1 MSGKGR
7 QLDRHDV
14 LCVMLFRMLTTET
27 ITDKAYDHVTSVLAY
42 LGYTNLSKDVVVRR
56 AVKLSGL
63 VVKKLECCP
72 NFCIS
77 YGDKQY
83 SSTDQCPI
91 CSAARY
97 RIVKRRKRY
106 TEGIVEVKKPA
117 AFFEY
122 YPVSP
127 YMDAML
133 SNPQYCQYI
142 QESFESTRRSQAHP
156 AEGISDI
163 SQSLILR
170 HLRTDLLPGIYDI
183 PLSFSSDA
191 AEIQTKRNQGE
202 NVSAH
207 ISTLSVLSLPNSVR
221 FKHASSWRCMVM
233 KKPADIKSFLKVIEQ
248 EALHLESGQARWIA
262 AEGRL
267 IWQKTAIINSAGDT
281 VEQAAL
287 AGATGATGMKS
298 CFECENVG
306 CLSNGR
312 YYCPFHMP
320 FGSGR
325 IDVALPG
332 RRNANSQTYP
342 TRSIEGLDDALG
354 KLRNAGN
361 PSRRAAIQR
370 DTGVSSRPLFY
381 YTRAFKTIYPFFF
394 ARDTMHALYSV
405 LFADTLAFL
414 AGKKPS
420 LLAERFL
427 AQGFWEGVQAFQK
440 RNKYLKPYAMGTAPR
455 SVLKLADWKAAE
467 RRTFIT
473 QDFIVYSDLL
483 QYDEDPVIRQQYE
496 LIKAMVIV
504 ARLLESPSTLDSPQ
518 VFPADSTSVAESGRF
533 ECTKG
538 SLEHYLGGF
547 LTIREIV
554 LYGRNRT
561 FLPKICTPTHHRV
574 SHMANDRV
582 NWGEGTGYAQWQLEG
597 IIGDETRR
605 ARSQRHTIKNMAN
618 NARKKNALSLLHLK
632 FDNIPSIHGDS
643 TLPTATSPA
652 LPGTTLLHPSRKA
665 VPFPPDFH
673 GLLIS
678 YLDHHEVSRDACLNI
693 NKWGR
698 CRILTDVI
706 IRSKWI
712 EGDMDEDNDRY
723 ASRFVKITADPTEI
737 IAEVLSFWEIK
748 LARLQHQRLLMLV
761 KTYESQA
768 HPTKMFDTAL
778 ASGHRRVLLLGVE
791 AIRQLVDVKAMPVRP
806 GQPAALAFSTKASQ
820 NATAR
825 VESPPLI

>member
-1 MSGKGR
+1 
-7 QLDRHDV
+7 
-14 LCVMLFRMLTTET
+14 MLTSET
-27 ITDKAYDHVTSVLAY
+27 ITDKAYDHVTSVLAF

-56 AVKLSGL
+56 ALKLSGL

-72 NFCIS
+72 SFCIS
-77 YGDKQY
+77 YEDKRY
-83 SSTDQCPI
+83 AGLDQCPS
-91 CSAARY
+91 CSAPRY
-97 RIVKRRKRY
+97 RSVKRRKRY
-106 TEGIVEVKKPA
+106 TDGVVEVKQPG

-122 YPVSP
+122 YPVAP
-127 YMDAML
+127 YVNAL
-133 SNPQYCQYI
+133 LANPQYCQYVRN
-142 QESFESTRRSQAHP
+142 SFDVTQYSRAHP
-156 AEGISDI
+156 GDGISDI

-170 HLRTDLLPGIYDI
+170 HLRREMLTGAFDI

-207 ISTLSVLSLPNSVR
+207 ISTLSVLSLPTAVR

-233 KKPADIKSFLKVIEQ
+233 KKPVDVKSFLKVVEQ
-248 EALHLESGQARWIA
+248 EALHIESGHARWIA
-262 AEGRL
+262 TEGRHV
-267 IWQKTAIINSAGDT
+267 WQKTAVINSAGDT

-320 FGSGR
+320 FGSGM

-332 RRNANSQTYP
+332 QLNANSQTYP
-342 TRSIEGLDDALG
+342 SRSIQGLDTALRSL
-354 KLRNAGN
+354 KNARNPAQ
-361 PSRRAAIQR
+361 RAAIR
-370 DTGVSSRPLFY
+370 KNTGVSARPLFY
-381 YTRAFKTIYPFFF
+381 HTSAFKTIYPYFF

-420 LLAERFL
+420 LLNDRFL
-427 AQGFWEGVQAFQK
+427 AQGFWESVQALQK
-440 RNKYLKPYAMGTAPR
+440 KNKYMKPYAMGTAPR
-455 SVLKLADWKAAE
+455 SVLKLSDWKAAE

-473 QDFIVYSDLL
+473 QDFLVYSDLL
-483 QYDEDPVIRQQYE
+483 QYHDEPIIRQQYE

-518 VFPADSTSVAESGRF
+518 VFPADSTSIAESGRF

-538 SLEHYLGGF
+538 SLEYCLGEF
-547 LTIREIV
+547 LKIREIV

-618 NARKKNALSLLHLK
+618 NAKKKNALSLLHLK
-632 FDNIPSIHGDS
+632 FDNIPSVQGPS
-643 TLPTATSPA
+643 ALPTATSPA
-652 LPGTTLLHPSRKA
+652 LQNTALLHPLRKA
-665 VPFPPDFH
+665 VSFPPDFG
-673 GLLIS
+673 GLLVS
-678 YLDHHEVSRDACLNI
+678 YLESLGLSRDSCLNI

-698 CRILTDVI
+698 CRISTDII
-706 IRSKWI
+706 IRSEWI
-712 EGDMDEDNDRY
+712 EGEISEENERY
-723 ASRFVKITADPTEI
+723 ASRFVKITVNGSEVV
-737 IAEVLSFWEIK
+737 AEVLSFWE
-748 LARLQHQRLLMLV
+748 LSLSRRQHPRLIMLT
-761 KTYESQA
+761 KTYESQP
-768 HPTKMFDTAL
+768 HTSRLFDIAYTT
-778 ASGHRRVLLLGVE
+778 GHRRVLLVGVE
-791 AIRQLVDVKAMPVRP
+791 AIRMIVDVKAMPVRP
-806 GQPAALAFSTKASQ
+806 GQPAATAFSTKASQ
-820 NATAR
+820 NATPR
-825 VESPPLI
+825 VASPPLL